1 MSSAGLCMALLHML
15 LEPRCAQA
23 LQSPLARVGFATGS
37 CRLYQRPSCGSCD
50 GLMGGPPMVFGNG
63 DGGADNT
70 SALEED
76 EEAPPASPTAAAKG
90 EAGEDAVV
98 EAIDGRCEIGG
109 GGIGCGGDPWGGGGS
124 CEAAPGGAV
133 SGGGTPRHRRTLP
146 FKWLNLMAPPGT
158 SHCCQSLLAACT
170 TGSPSGKYVS

>member
-1 MSSAGLCMALLHML
+1 
-15 LEPRCAQA
+15 
-23 LQSPLARVGFATGS
+23 
-37 CRLYQRPSCGSCD
+37 
-50 GLMGGPPMVFGNG
+50 MGGPPMVFGNG

-158 SHCCQSLLAACT
+158 SHCCQSLLAACP
-170 TGSPSGKYVS
+170 TGSPFGRYLSQSIRWCFGAGA